1 MDSEVITPLIHSHRL
16 EGILILGSKINGE
29 PYTQTDLEMLTLI
42 TNIVAV
48 AIANARL
55 YQKLKDKGVD
65 QLGLDLT
72 DVWKES

>member
-1 MDSEVITPLIHSHRL
+1 MIARNLELIKDGR
-16 EGILILGSKINGE
+16 
-29 PYTQTDLEMLTLI
+29 PD
-42 TNIVAV
+42 
-48 AIANARL
+48 L